1 MQIAVLGASGGVG
14 RETVRQALARGWAVT
29 GQSRDASRLAEFAG
43 RIRLVACAP
52 TDSGGLRDLVRG
64 AGAVVIALGIDRLGP
79 TTLFSD
85 STAALIAA
93 MRDEGVGRLVAVTGV
108 GAGETR
114 GHGGFLY
121 DRILF
126 PLFTR
131 HRYADKDR
139 QEALIAASGL
149 DWTIVRPAPFARS
162 APPGPVEA
170 HVALA
175 PGTVLR
181 RVTRAEVAA
190 FILEELETGRF
201 RGQRPFIGHP

>member
-1 MQIAVLGASGGVG
+1 MRIAVLGAAGGVG
-14 RETVRQALARGWAVT
+14 REVLRQAIARGWDVT
-29 GQSRDASRLAEFAG
+29 GQTRQADRLADFAG
-43 RIRLVACAP
+43 QIRIVAGAP
-52 TDSGGLRDLVRG
+52 TDAAVLRDLVRG
-64 AGAVVIALGIDRLGP
+64 QDAVVFALGIDRLGA
-79 TTLFSD
+79 TTLFSE
-85 STAALIAA
+85 STRALIAA
-93 MRDEGVGRLVAVTGV
+93 MQAEGVGRLVAVTGV

-114 GHGGFLY
+114 GHGGFFY